1 MILRNI
7 YCRGLYLDLDICMYI
22 YWIQKNAQLVKIYCC
37 YFWGTVLILS
47 VSTFLSR
54 LFMLTDG
61 VSRVIQGAFALFG
74 AIFPE
79 AKSNGC

>member
-1 MILRNI
+1 M
-7 YCRGLYLDLDICMYI
+7 
-22 YWIQKNAQLVKIYCC
+22 
-37 YFWGTVLILS
+37 LISS
-47 VSTFLSR
+47 VSTFLFR